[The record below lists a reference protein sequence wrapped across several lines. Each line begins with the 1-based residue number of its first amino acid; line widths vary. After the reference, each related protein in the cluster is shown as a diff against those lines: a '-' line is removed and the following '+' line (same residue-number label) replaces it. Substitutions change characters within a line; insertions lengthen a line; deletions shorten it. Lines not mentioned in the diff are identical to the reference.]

1 MQPNGIALAMDVRI
15 ISIGCLSAHPLWGE
29 RAAVR
34 SGHATTTLI
43 RTRNRVI
50 LVDPGLPAA
59 ALVARLG
66 ERANIKPQEVTDV
79 FLTSFHPE
87 ARRGLP
93 IFENAEWWIH
103 EPEREAIGVL
113 LATRLRDL
121 AERGGEDDEDHAGSS
136 TAVRAA
142 LTHEV
147 ATLERCRPAPD
158 SLIEHVDLFPLP
170 GVSPGTCGLLIS
182 ARSTILICG
191 DAVPTVEH
199 LERGMVP
206 TDAQDVTRAK
216 ESLLEAIEI
225 ADLIVPGRDNILANP
240 TRRGM

>member
-1 MQPNGIALAMDVRI
+1 MDIRV

-29 RAAVR
+29 RAAAR

-43 RTRNRVI
+43 RTRKRSI

-59 ALVARLG
+59 ALAARLG
-66 ERANIKPQEVTDV
+66 ERANLRPQDITDV

-87 ARRGLP
+87 ARRALP

-103 EPEREAIGVL
+103 EPEREAIGVM

-121 AERGGEDDEDHAGSS
+121 AERGTSEDDPEADSA
-136 TAVRAA
+136 TAVRTA
-142 LTHEV
+142 LSHEV
-147 ATLERCRPAPD
+147 AVLERCRPAPD

-170 GVSPGTCGLLIS
+170 GVTPGMCGLLI
-182 ARSTILICG
+182 AGRGTTLICG
-191 DAVPTVEH
+191 DSLPTLEH

-206 TDAQDVTRAK
+206 PDSHDVVKAK
-216 ESLLEAIEI
+216 ESLLEALEI
-225 ADLIVPGRDNILANP
+225 ADVLIPGRDNLMPNP
-240 TRRGM
+240 GRRM